1 MLTCIRVD
9 LSEYQEEPEALID
22 YVSVSL
28 QTAKMIKETVP
39 ADQLSQIEGGDD
51 ISVYAVDGSSVDRS
65 RRLTIWYNKEMA
77 AIETPGGS
85 IWGDWDE
92 DEELL
97 LTEEFE
103 EARTVDGSPV
113 NGRIAYNLL
122 GLRGIYSAGDFYLF
136 TDSRSDA

>member
-9 LSEYQEEPEALID
+9 LSEYRGEPEAIID

-28 QTAKMIKETVP
+28 HNARMVRESVP

-51 ISVYAVDGSSVDRS
+51 ISVYAVDGSSAGRS
-65 RRLTIWYNKEMA
+65 RRMTIWYNKEMA
-77 AIETPGGS
+77 AIETPEGS
-85 IWGDWDE
+85 VWGDWDE

-103 EARTVDGSPV
+103 EARAVDGSPV

-122 GLRGIYSAGDFYLF
+122 GRRGIYSSGGFYLF
-136 TDSRSDA
+136 TDVRGDA